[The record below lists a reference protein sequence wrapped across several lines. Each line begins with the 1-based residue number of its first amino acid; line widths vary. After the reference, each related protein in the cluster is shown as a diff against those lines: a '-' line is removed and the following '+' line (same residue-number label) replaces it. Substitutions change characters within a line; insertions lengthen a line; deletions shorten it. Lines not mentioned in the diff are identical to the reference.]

1 MNYTEAIQFLL
12 GLGNEM
18 LAMKLGLETVR
29 GLAEKLGNPQRKFPA
44 VHIAGTNGKGSTA
57 AMTASIAQ
65 AAGLRTGLYTSPHLV
80 NITERIRVN
89 FKPITP
95 TNFARLATE
104 VRAAGEQ
111 LVAEGAL
118 PAQPTFFE
126 QVTMIGFL
134 HFAERHVELAVL
146 EVGLGGR
153 LDATNICEPVVTA
166 ITPLG
171 LDHQQYLGETL
182 AKIAGEKA
190 GIIKPGVPVIVA
202 PQENEAMAVVN
213 ARAAELSAPV
223 ISVSDS
229 ARLHHCDFLRLGI
242 SLQDG
247 PRSRLSIA
255 GQYVFDASTPRD
267 SYHVALEMRGRHQVT
282 NALTAMLIAEELRK
296 KGFGTRKEQIVCGLQ
311 RARWAGR
318 LQMIEVSGQQ
328 PMVLLDGAHN
338 PAGAQILRN
347 FLEEHCREVHITLIF
362 GAMGD
367 KAVVEMAE
375 LLFPAVRMLILTK
388 VENPRAAEAERIA
401 QLTKAIRQD
410 AVCTRSLAEAW
421 MEAIRLTPA
430 NGLIVIC
437 GSLYLVGEF
446 LKHLAEHKRSFG
458 DFQLREDST
467 GRG

>member
-29 GLAEKLGNPQRKFPA
+29 GLAGKLGNPQRKFPA

-134 HFAERHVELAVL
+134 HFAERQVELAVL

-190 GIIKPGVPVIVA
+190 GIIKPDVPVIVA
-202 PQENEAMAVVN
+202 PQEHEAMAVVKT
-213 ARAAELSAPV
+213 RAAELSAPM

-229 ARLHHCDFLRLGI
+229 TRLWNCAFVRGESSLR
-242 SLQDG
+242 DD
-247 PRSRLSIA
+247 PRFRLSMA
-255 GQYVFDASTPRD
+255 GQYVFDASTPQN
-267 SYHVALEMRGRHQVT
+267 SYQVALEMRGRHQVT
-282 NALTAMLIAEELRK
+282 NALTAMLIAEELGK
-296 KGFGTRKEQIVCGLQ
+296 KGFGTRTEHIVCGLQ

-318 LQMIEVSGQQ
+318 LQMIEVSNRQ

-338 PAGAQILRN
+338 PAGAQILRD
-347 FLEEHCREVHITLIF
+347 FLEEHCREVPITLIF

-367 KAVVEMAE
+367 KAVAEMAE
-375 LLFPAVRMLILTK
+375 LLFPAARTLILTRA
-388 VENPRAAEAERIA
+388 ENPRAAETGRIA
-401 QLTKAIRQD
+401 EWTKEIRQD
-410 AVCTRSLAEAW
+410 AVCTTGLAEALT
-421 MEAIRLTPA
+421 EAARLTPA

-446 LKHLAEHKRSFG
+446 LNDLARRQRSLG
-458 DFQLREDST
+458 D
-467 GRG
+467 

>member
-1 MNYTEAIQFLL
+1 MNYTESIQYLL
-12 GLGNEM
+12 GLGHEM

-29 GLAEKLGNPQRKFPA
+29 LLAERLGNPQRKIPA

-80 NITERIRVN
+80 SITERIRVN

-118 PAQPTFFE
+118 PALPTFFE

-134 HFAERHVELAVL
+134 YFAERQVNLAVL

-182 AKIAGEKA
+182 AEIAGEKA

-202 PQENEAMAVVN
+202 PQADEAMTVIK
-213 ARAAELSAPV
+213 ARAAGLAAPV
-223 ISVSDS
+223 ISVRDS
-229 ARLHHCDFLRLGI
+229 TRLRSCDFVRPGI
-242 SLQDG
+242 SVDG
-247 PRSRLSIA
+247 DLKFRLSIA
-255 GQYVFDASTPRD
+255 GQYVFDAD
-267 SYHVALEMRGRHQVT
+267 ALQDGYHVALEMRGRHQVT
-282 NALTAMLIAEELRK
+282 NALTAIRIGEALWKHGYGTK
-296 KGFGTRKEQIVCGLQ
+296 KDEIICGVE

-318 LQMIEVSGQQ
+318 LQMVEVSKEL

-338 PAGAQILRN
+338 PAGAQTLRD
-347 FLEEHCREVHITLIF
+347 FLDEHCREFPVTLIF

-367 KAVVEMAE
+367 KAVVDMAE
-375 LLFPAVRMLILTK
+375 LLFPAAQTLILTK
-388 VENPRAAEAERIA
+388 VENPRAAGANRIA
-401 QLTKAIRQD
+401 ELTKHFRQD
-410 AVCTRSLAEAW
+410 AVCTHNLAEALTK
-421 MEAIRLTPA
+421 AARRTPA
-430 NGLIVIC
+430 HGLIVIC

-446 LKHLAEHKRSFG
+446 LAKHRRSIC
-458 DFQLREDST
+458 DER
-467 GRG
+467 

>member
-1 MNYTEAIQFLL
+1 MNYTEAIQYLL
-12 GLGNEM
+12 GLGNEL
-18 LAMKLGLETVR
+18 LAMKLGLESIR
-29 GLAEKLGNPQRKFPA
+29 LLAEKLGHPQRKFPA

-57 AMTASIAQ
+57 AMTASITQ

-80 NITERIRVN
+80 SITERIRVN

-95 TNFARLATE
+95 ANFARLATE

-118 PAQPTFFE
+118 PAPPTFFE

-134 HFAERHVELAVL
+134 YFAERQVDLAVL

-166 ITPLG
+166 ITQLG

-182 AKIAGEKA
+182 AEIAGEKA

-213 ARAAELSAPV
+213 ARASELFAPL
-223 ISVSDS
+223 ISVSHS
-229 ARLHHCDFLRLGI
+229 TRLRNCDFVRLESG
-242 SLQDG
+242 LQDD

-255 GQYVFDASTPRD
+255 GQRVFDAATPQD
-267 SYHVALEMRGRHQVT
+267 NYHVTLEMRGRHQVT
-282 NALTAMLIAEELRK
+282 NALTAMLIAEELGK
-296 KGFGTRKEQIVCGLQ
+296 KGFGTMKEHIVCGLQ

-318 LQMIEVSGQQ
+318 LQMIEVSSEQ

-338 PAGAQILRN
+338 PAGAQILQD
-347 FLEEHCREVHITLIF
+347 FLREHCRGVSITLIF
-362 GAMGD
+362 AVMGD
-367 KAVVEMAE
+367 KAVAEMAE
-375 LLFPAVRMLILTK
+375 LLFPPPRTLILTK
-388 VENPRAAEAERIA
+388 AENPRAAEAEQIA
-401 QLTKAIRQD
+401 ELTKEIRQD
-410 AVCTRSLAEAW
+410 AVCTRSLAEALT
-421 MEAIRLTPA
+421 EAARRTPA
-430 NGLIVIC
+430 DGLIVIC

-446 LKHLAEHKRSFG
+446 LNDLARRQRSLG
-458 DFQLREDST
+458 D
-467 GRG
+467 